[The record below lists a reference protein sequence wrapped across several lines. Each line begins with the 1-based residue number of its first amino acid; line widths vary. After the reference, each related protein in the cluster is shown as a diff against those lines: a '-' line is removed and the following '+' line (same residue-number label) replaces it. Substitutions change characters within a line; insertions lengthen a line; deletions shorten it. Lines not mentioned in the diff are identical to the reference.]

1 MPNESELMADL
12 PQRPRR
18 KPDAERTRADILRVA
33 REEFA
38 QNGLSGGRV
47 DAIAERTK
55 TTKRMIY
62 YYFASKEGLYLQV
75 LEQAYREIRERETG
89 LALSGLHPA
98 EAMRQIV
105 AESINH
111 HEESPDFVR
120 LVCIENIHYARYLKS
135 SESIRSLNVSVI
147 EALADIVARGRAM
160 GVFTMPV
167 DIIDLHL
174 LISAVSFYRLGNRH
188 TFGTLFGLDLASDA
202 VRTRQTAML
211 IDAVF
216 GVLGYVGA

>member
-1 MPNESELMADL
+1 MMDAVPK
-12 PQRPRR
+12 RPRR

-38 QNGLSGGRV
+38 ENGLSGGRV
-47 DAIAERTK
+47 DAIAERTQ

-62 YYFASKEGLYLQV
+62 YYFHSKEGLYLQV

-105 AESINH
+105 AESIDH
-111 HEESPDFVR
+111 HEERPDFVR

-160 GVFTMPV
+160 GVFTRDV
-167 DIIDLHL
+167 QIIDLHL
-174 LISAVSFYRLGNRH
+174 LISAVSFHRVGNRQ
-188 TFGTLFGLDLASDA
+188 TFGALFGLDLGADD
-202 VRTRQTAML
+202 VRARQKAML
-211 IDAVF
+211 IEAVF
-216 GVLGYVGA
+216 GVLGYVGG

>member
-1 MPNESELMADL
+1 MSWSTVVPTPTGPVRVNG
-12 PQRPRR
+12 
-18 KPDAERTRADILRVA
+18 VA
-33 REEFA
+33 RIQTVGFGDGQA
-38 QNGLSGGRV
+38 R
-47 DAIAERTK
+47 RT
-55 TTKRMIY
+55 
-62 YYFASKEGLYLQV
+62 
-75 LEQAYREIRERETG
+75 
-89 LALSGLHPA
+89 A